1 MIRRPPRSTLFPYT
15 TLFRSA
21 DVLDDEVQVRERCSR
36 VVDVFDVERI
46 FVERPD
52 RRTLVHMDVV
62 YAQFLALLQVALG
75 LRVLEGP
82 ALRSI
87 VPLCCVA
94 LDALDAISLMLAL
107 ELPQA
112 LVAVSGVKAAVQDE

>member
-1 MIRRPPRSTLFPYT
+1 M
-15 TLFRSA
+15 
-21 DVLDDEVQVRERCSR
+21 LDDEVQVRERGSR
-36 VVDVFDVERI
+36 VIDIFDVKRI

-52 RRTLVHMDVV
+52 RRALVDVNVV

-75 LRVLEGP
+75 LRVLKGL

-94 LDALDAISLMLAL
+94 LDALDTISLILAL
-107 ELPQA
+107 ELPQT
-112 LVAVSGVKAAVQDE
+112 LVAVSGVKAAVQDELVGVGTSPPNWRRAQSC